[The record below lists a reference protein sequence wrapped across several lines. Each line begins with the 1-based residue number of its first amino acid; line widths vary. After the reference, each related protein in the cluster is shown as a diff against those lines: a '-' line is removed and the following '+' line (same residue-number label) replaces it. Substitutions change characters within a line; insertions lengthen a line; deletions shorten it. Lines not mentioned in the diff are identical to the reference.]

1 MIEVNLKN
9 RAASQTTL
17 AFNSMCRF
25 GDVYLGADSSG
36 LHLMRD
42 YNDNNTDIAALIK
55 TGKFDLGTER
65 KKSIRYFYFGIE
77 TDGQMTLTLYN
88 DGVEV
93 ADYVIPYPGAGRQ
106 TVKVKVARGLRAR
119 FWEFKLENTDG
130 CFFTLYS
137 VKIFPVVLQS
147 A

>member
-9 RAASQTTL
+9 RAASQSTL

-36 LHLMRD
+36 LHLLRD

-77 TDGQMTLTLYN
+77 TDGQLTLTLYN

-119 FWEFKLENTDG
+119 FWEFKIENVDG
-130 CFFTLYS
+130 CFFALYS